1 MRMMV
6 PDGKGGFEEI
16 TVLRG
21 ERGMP
26 GKKGDPGPPGEP
38 GKKGDPGPPGDPG
51 KKGDPGKPGEP
62 GPPGTTTWDGI
73 TDKPEATKY
82 AKGDT
87 LVLRDKYGRAYI
99 EDPTSEY
106 EIASKG
112 YVDRLIRLVDSVP
125 SSPEDNV
132 LYVIPE

>member
-1 MRMMV
+1 MRLMV

-26 GKKGDPGPPGEP
+26 GDKGDRGP
-38 GKKGDPGPPGDPG
+38 KGPPGDKGAPG
-51 KKGDPGKPGEP
+51 DKGQPGQPGPPGKPGEP
-62 GPPGTTTWDGI
+62 GPPGTTTWAGI
-73 TDKPEATKY
+73 TDKPAIPKI
-82 AKGDT
+82 
-87 LVLRDKYGRAYI
+87 VM
-99 EDPTSEY
+99 
-106 EIASKG
+106 
-112 YVDRLIRLVDSVP
+112 VDSAP

>member
-26 GKKGDPGPPGEP
+26 GKKGDPGPPGDPGEQGKPGPPGEP
-38 GKKGDPGPPGDPG
+38 GKKGAPGD
-51 KKGDPGKPGEP
+51 KGEP
-62 GPPGTTTWDGI
+62 GPPGTTTWAGI
-73 TDKPEATKY
+73 ADKPAIPKI
-82 AKGDT
+82 
-87 LVLRDKYGRAYI
+87 VM
-99 EDPTSEY
+99 
-106 EIASKG
+106 
-112 YVDRLIRLVDSVP
+112 VDSAP
-125 SSPEDNV
+125 SSPEDGV